1 MNIAIIGG
9 SGHYNFVFEAL
20 ALRPELRL
28 CAVAPADGDEDI
40 SGLLAACRAHGLT
53 PQRHDSAA
61 ALLDAHPEIELAA
74 VNPWFSRAA
83 DVSIACLKRGVHV
96 FSEKPLATRLDKLD
110 ELENVWRKS
119 GRGLGG
125 MFNLRYCGWFKTV
138 QRAIAEGKIG
148 VVRQIQGRKSYKMGN
163 RPEFYR
169 RRETFGG
176 VIPWVGIH
184 ALDWATQI
192 GGACVYSAALT
203 NADYNRGHG
212 DMEVTSAVL
221 MELQNGVIATV
232 TADFLRP
239 DGAPRH
245 DDDRLRVTGTA
256 GTLYAYDGQVWLED
270 AAGRRAL
277 PIEESEQCLLNLIDA
292 LGTPAAI
299 ARAQTD
305 LAVTRTALSSAES
318 HTASRVQPDSA
329 PLGGDRS
336 AVSSPL
342 RALQPD
348 SSALGGASSLDV
360 SAH

>member
-83 DVSIACLKRGVHV
+83 DVSIACLKRGLHV

-110 ELENVWRKS
+110 ELENVWHES

-169 RRETFGG
+169 HRETFGG

-270 AAGRRAL
+270 AAGLPHRFARCNPTPRR
-277 PIEESEQCLLNLIDA
+277 
-292 LGTPAAI
+292 LGATAVRFPLRF
-299 ARAQTD
+299 ARCNPTLQ
-305 LAVTRTALSSAES
+305 R
-318 HTASRVQPDSA
+318 
-329 PLGGDRS
+329 
-336 AVSSPL
+336 L
-342 RALQPD
+342 RALRVWTLDRVGNIAIQPD
-348 SSALGGASSLDV
+348 PPEHKLDSGGSFRV
-360 SAH
+360 PE